1 MPSQI
6 FSASGSLKLHHFV
19 MKEVNTQKFLVRSKA
34 RKHQDQAFRA
44 TVKPTSIAGPRCLTA
59 WALGSLGG
67 GPLFLVALFSLSEV
81 RGHVSPS
88 CSLVL
93 SLHLLLVGPP
103 VMLSRVELCGWMDT
117 R

>member
-1 MPSQI
+1 MPGHV

-19 MKEVNTQKFLVRSKA
+19 IEKVNTEKFLVRSKA

-44 TVKPTSIAGPRCLTA
+44 AVKPKAIARPHRPTA
-59 WALGSLGG
+59 WSLWALGSLGG
-67 GPLFLVALFSLSEV
+67 PLSLVALFSVSEV

-93 SLHLLLVGPP
+93 SLHLG
-103 VMLSRVELCGWMDT
+103 S
-117 R
+117 